1 MNRIRMS
8 LAALL
13 ALVLACVPA
22 FAQET
27 VPNPV
32 TGDNS
37 MVALALIVMGV
48 AAAVIVVLLLMGR
61 KKKK

>member
-1 MNRIRMS
+1 MKKIRML
-8 LAALL
+8 LAAL
-13 ALVLACVPA
+13 AVFAAGAVPA
-22 FAQET
+22 FAAG
-27 VPNPV
+27 VPNPS

-48 AAAVIVVLLLMGR
+48 AAVVIIAVLFFT